1 MLLRLHSGFALCLMA
16 CSFPFSA
23 LGQADNFAA
32 HSPSATQ
39 TSGWSSTHAVHI
51 LGMPD
56 VKAKENGTLTI
67 TPQHLTF
74 TGKSASATID
84 LPSIVALSA
93 GNERVELWGMKG
105 RLMRMAVPYGGGAA
119 FATFMHHQRDMLTVE
134 FVDSQ
139 GGYHGSVFYL
149 PGNEAEQALRN
160 ITPLPVAHHD
170 APSAPCS
177 IASVRPN
184 SIEVE
189 QPTFGQVDFPV
200 AYRVLVYE
208 HIIDRLRQVPGTE
221 VHRDE
226 VTDGREHCS
235 QYTMRLSTTAFKPGS
250 QVKRASMGPMGFF
263 VGVTQI
269 TLDLEIK
276 DAKGTTVLR
285 DQIKATQRGESESMN
300 VIDKL
305 AQQVVKK
312 WAKEQKEMQKH
323 ASRSSI

>member
-1 MLLRLHSGFALCLMA
+1 MLHRLPAQFALCLIA
-16 CSFPFSA
+16 CSFCLAAPAQVDSSA
-23 LGQADNFAA
+23 ARSLAA
-32 HSPSATQ
+32 VQS
-39 TSGWSSTHAVHI
+39 SGWSSTHAIHV

-56 VKAKENGTLTI
+56 VKAKDSGTLTI

-74 TGKSASATID
+74 AGKSASSTID

-105 RLMRMAVPYGGGAA
+105 RLLRMAVPYGGGAA

-149 PGNEAEQALRN
+149 PGNEAEEALRS

-170 APSAPCS
+170 ASSVPCS
-177 IASVRPN
+177 AADVSPN
-184 SIEVE
+184 SISVE
-189 QPTFGQVDFPV
+189 QPGAGQTDFPA

-208 HIIDRLRQVPGTE
+208 HVIDRMRRVPGSE
-221 VHRDE
+221 VHRDL
-226 VTDGREHCS
+226 VTDGRGDCS

-250 QVKRASMGPMGFF
+250 QVKRASMGPVGFF

-269 TLDLEIK
+269 TLDLEIR
-276 DAKGTTVLR
+276 DAKGTTLVH

-312 WAKEQKEMQKH
+312 WAREQKELQKH
-323 ASRSSI
+323 AMRTTS